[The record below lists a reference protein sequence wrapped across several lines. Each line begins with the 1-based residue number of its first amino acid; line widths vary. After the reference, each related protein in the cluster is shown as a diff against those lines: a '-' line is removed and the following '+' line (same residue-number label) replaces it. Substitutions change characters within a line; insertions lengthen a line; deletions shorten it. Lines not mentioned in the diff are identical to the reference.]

1 MMVTIFRS
9 RLMPGVDDQY
19 HPVADRMDALA
30 AAVPGYIS
38 HKAFVAADGERLTV
52 VEFDSE
58 EEMETWRRH
67 PEHRQAQQNGRDI
80 YYSEYR
86 LTTCEVR
93 RETRFAR
100 DDKPL

>member
-19 HPVADRMDALA
+19 NPVADRMDALA
-30 AAVPGYIS
+30 VAMPGYIS
-38 HKAFVAADGERLTV
+38 HKEFVASDGERLTL
-52 VEFDSE
+52 VEFESE
-58 EEMETWRRH
+58 EAMETWRRH
-67 PEHRQAQQNGRDI
+67 PEHRQAQQNGRDV

-93 RETRFAR
+93 REMRFKR